1 MKNREVFYIV
11 EYIIIVVLFVI
22 LGSFDEKTKGF
33 AIIIVLLL
41 SIFLLYN
48 KFSNSSPSN
57 TNRKKLLEQL
67 GLGDEAELKQYL
79 SECEVIIHNKLYVK
93 EDTVINIDTNKIYNL
108 YEITEMKKNQQ
119 YHRHHVL
126 SYNTYSLLIIT
137 ETTSDYLDFDTSK
150 NARDCAYLLMSRKI
164 SESNKNYDCEICVDI
179 LSNMPAYSAD
189 EYEGMIMDEE
199 DIKNK
204 ENRNDWLGSV

>member
-1 MKNREVFYIV
+1 M
-11 EYIIIVVLFVI
+11 
-22 LGSFDEKTKGF
+22 
-33 AIIIVLLL
+33 
-41 SIFLLYN
+41 
-48 KFSNSSPSN
+48 
-57 TNRKKLLEQL
+57 
-67 GLGDEAELKQYL
+67 
-79 SECEVIIHNKLYVK
+79 
-93 EDTVINIDTNKIYNL
+93 
-108 YEITEMKKNQQ
+108 
-119 YHRHHVL
+119 
-126 SYNTYSLLIIT
+126 LIIT

-164 SESNKNYDCEICVDI
+164 SESNKNYDCEMCADI